1 MSGQRLLRYVP
12 IVTGL
17 VIVTVTATTDGLAQ
31 SAAPHAPLS
40 FETNA
45 GQSSSDVEYLMR
57 GGAFTIS
64 LKAAEAVLHVHG
76 QKASTV
82 RMTYVGANPSARVL
96 GQGEQARRT
105 NYYEGRDTDQ
115 WITDVR
121 HYARVRYEDVYPGID
136 LVYYINEGEL
146 EFDWI
151 AAPGADPSVID
162 MFFDGADSVTLDD
175 GGNLIVSTAA
185 SETTLRSPQTYQEV
199 GGKRRQIA
207 SQYRLEDEHVRLEVA
222 SYDATRPLVIDP
234 VLAVS
239 TYLGG
244 APGGGGR
251 ADGREDGDEAAWAVA
266 VDGNG
271 NIYVGGRSASPTF
284 PIKNSLF
291 PFVPGF
297 SLIVSKFD
305 PTGSTLLYSTYL
317 PGGPGHQEVLD
328 MFVESDGNLYL
339 TGFTRSTDFPT
350 TGNAVQP
357 TKSGGPDAFVM
368 QLDPTGCIV
377 FSTFLGGGRFDLGLG
392 IATDSRGHVHVAGGT
407 ASNDFPLANPLQTSF
422 GGGGGLIPGLGFDAF
437 VAELDAAGERLVYST
452 YLGGSGDDT
461 AFDIAS
467 DAEGS
472 VYVMGSTA
480 STEDFPTVEAF
491 QPAHGGGTNLH
502 GQASDAFVAKI
513 GPNGERL
520 VYSTYLGGS
529 GGETLIVTHL
539 AAGIAV
545 DDRGNAVVTSSTSSP
560 DFPTT
565 AGVVQPTFGGAEDA
579 FVTQLDAR
587 GQLKRSTYLGG
598 SEIDRGF
605 AIALDSSGHIYAVG
619 VTTSGDFPIRD
630 AVQTALAGEEDVFVT
645 KLDADASQLTYST
658 YFGGKAIDVAKAVTV
673 DDEGNVYLAGSTNS
687 EGLPTTA
694 GAFQSALAGAVDAFV
709 VKLADDDKGDR

>member
-1 MSGQRLLRYVP
+1 MSGNRLPSCLL
-12 IVTGL
+12 IVTSL
-17 VIVTVTATTDGLAQ
+17 IVVATDSRAQ
-31 SAAPHAPLS
+31 SALPDVPLS

-45 GQSSSDVEYLMR
+45 GQSPSDVKYLMR
-57 GGAFTIS
+57 SEAFTLS
-64 LKAAEAVLHVHG
+64 LTATEAVLHVQG
-76 QKASTV
+76 QKPSTV
-82 RMTYVGANPSARVL
+82 RITYVGANPSARVL
-96 GQGEQARRT
+96 GQGQQARHT
-105 NYYEGRDTDQ
+105 NYYEGHDTDQ

-136 LVYYINEGEL
+136 LTYYINEGEL

-151 AAPGADPSVID
+151 VAPGTDPNLID
-162 MFFDGADSVTLDD
+162 MRFDGADSVTLDD
-175 GGNLIVSTAA
+175 RGDLIVSTAA
-185 SETTLRSPQTYQEV
+185 GEIKVRSPRTYQEV
-199 GGKRRQIA
+199 GGKRRHVE
-207 SQYRLEDEHVRLEVA
+207 SQYRLDDGHVRFEVA
-222 SYDATRPLVIDP
+222 PYDSTRPLVIDP

-251 ADGREDGDEAAWAVA
+251 ENGREDGDETVWAVA

-284 PIKNSLF
+284 PLENSLF
-291 PFVPGF
+291 PFGPGF

-305 PTGSTLLYSTYL
+305 PTGSTLIYSTYL

-328 MFVESDGNLYL
+328 MFAEPDGNLYL

-350 TGNAVQP
+350 TGDAVQP

-368 QLDPTGCIV
+368 QLDPTGSIV
-377 FSTFLGGGRFDLGLG
+377 FSTFLGGGSFDLGLG
-392 IATDSRGHVHVAGGT
+392 IATDGRGHVHVAGGT
-407 ASNDFPLANPLQTSF
+407 GSDDFPLANPLQPSF
-422 GGGGGLIPGLGFDAF
+422 GGGGGLLPGLEFDAF

-467 DAEGS
+467 DAEGT

-480 STEDFPTVEAF
+480 STADFPTVEAF
-491 QPAHGGGTNLH
+491 QPAHGGGVDLNGL
-502 GQASDAFVAKI
+502 ASDAFVAKI
-513 GPNGERL
+513 GPHGERL
-520 VYSTYLGGS
+520 MYSTYLGGS
-529 GGETLIVTHL
+529 GGENLRTTIL

-545 DDRGNAVVTSSTSSP
+545 DDRGNVVVTSSTSSS

-565 AGVVQPTFGGAEDA
+565 AGVVQPTFGGGQDA

-598 SEIDRGF
+598 SEIDWGLD
-605 AIALDSSGHIYAVG
+605 IALDSRGHIYVVG
-619 VTTSGDFPIRD
+619 ATTSGDFPIRD
-630 AVQTALAGEEDVFVT
+630 AVQTALAGERDAFVT
-645 KLDADASQLTYST
+645 KLNADASELTYST
-658 YFGGKAIDVAKAVTV
+658 YFGGKTPDAAMAVTV
-673 DDEGNVYLAGSTNS
+673 DGDGNVFLVGNTNS

-694 GAFQSALAGAVDAFV
+694 GAFQSALAGAFDAFV
-709 VKLADDDKGDR
+709 VKLADNGGGDR